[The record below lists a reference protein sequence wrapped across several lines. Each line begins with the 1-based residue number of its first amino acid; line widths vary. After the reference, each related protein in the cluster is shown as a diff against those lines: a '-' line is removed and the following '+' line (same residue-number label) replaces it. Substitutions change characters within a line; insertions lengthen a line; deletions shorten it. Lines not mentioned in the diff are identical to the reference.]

1 MYFFAFGSS
10 QYHAET
16 VLTTMYEDGSH
27 GYKVDMEIDALL
39 KKQRT
44 ITDPDRADQGDRAG
58 ISQEQREPLSP
69 AALRRVCRHSAQR
82 RAVGY
87 SPWPDGFVRLYDF
100 K

>member
-16 VLTTMYEDGSH
+16 VLTTMYEQGSH

-44 ITDPDRADQGDRAG
+44 MTDPDEQKKLIAAG
-58 ISQEQREPLSP
+58 IPPEQREPLSP
-69 AALRRVCRHSAQR
+69 AALRRDAGIR
-82 RAVGY
+82 RKEGVGY